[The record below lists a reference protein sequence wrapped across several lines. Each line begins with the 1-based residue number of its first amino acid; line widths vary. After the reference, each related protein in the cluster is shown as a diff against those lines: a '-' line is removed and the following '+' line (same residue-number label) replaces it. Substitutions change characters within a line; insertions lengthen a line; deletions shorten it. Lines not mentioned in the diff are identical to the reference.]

1 MISNCAKYRQ
11 GVAHGEIPGSCWG
24 QGSSLQG
31 APQEI
36 TPELRS
42 ERWAGLS
49 RGSRWGRAL
58 RTGTEGLA
66 QGE

>member
-1 MISNCAKYRQ
+1 MISNCAKYHK
-11 GVAHGEIPGSCWG
+11 GGAHGDIPDSCWG
-24 QGSSLQG
+24 QGPSLQG
-31 APQEI
+31 APREI

-42 ERWAGLS
+42 EPWAGLS

-66 QGE
+66 RGE